1 MLQLHLIATAVT
13 ALVVPN
19 HASNSRKVVVSCP
32 DKSDCTNVLQAAL
45 SDVSVDEVI
54 VPPAENGE
62 PWAVAPLYIY
72 RSNLKFML
80 QPGAQLYAKAGEFK
94 RTGDCLL
101 RIKSDMGH
109 GHVENITI
117 VATGATLRMR
127 KMEYLPPEYVKAE
140 WRHTI
145 SINGASDVAI
155 IGGTYLES
163 GGDGIYVDGGG
174 LSNYSRNVVL
184 DGVTT
189 DGAWRNGLSVIS
201 AINLTVVD
209 SVFKNTNGTNPQCGI
224 DLEPDFPTD
233 KLQQIE
239 LKRIKLLNNTRCGFT
254 MGPCVCKVT
263 SDRLSAMLSLTSF

>member
-1 MLQLHLIATAVT
+1 M
-13 ALVVPN
+13 
-19 HASNSRKVVVSCP
+19 
-32 DKSDCTNVLQAAL
+32 
-45 SDVSVDEVI
+45 
-54 VPPAENGE
+54 
-62 PWAVAPLYIY
+62 YIH
-72 RSNLKFML
+72 RSNLRLTL
-80 QPGAQLYAKAGEFK
+80 QPGAELYAKKGEFK

-101 RIKSDMGH
+101 QIKSDMGH
-109 GHVENITI
+109 GHVQNVTI
-117 VATGATLRMR
+117 VATGATVRMR

-140 WRHTI
+140 WRHTL

-174 LSNYSRNVVL
+174 LSNHSLNVML

-189 DGAWRNGLSVIS
+189 DAAWRNGLSVIS

-209 SVFKNTNGTNPQCGI
+209 SVLKNTNGTNPQCGI

-239 LKRIKLLNNTRCGFT
+239 LRRIKLLNNTKCGFT
-254 MGPCVCKVT
+254 MGPCAC
-263 SDRLSAMLSLTSF
+263 RNR